1 MIYKVFFY
9 IINLGD
15 NMDKERY
22 KNLDIYE
29 KLEYI
34 NKMLKEGYS
43 QTKLEPII
51 GISRRTMSKQFN
63 EIGYEYNKVTKQF
76 ESIIEV
82 IEDNSAL
89 DEICVTA
96 EITEEKQES
105 SNLVVRGEQVNYKVL
120 EELILNYKDMN
131 NKLNEVYKWYQN
143 SSKEVVIEDKKL
155 VIEDFEGKLV
165 SRSFKLYEPIQKE
178 FTEFCKVN
186 NKYKVQDLISQALKN
201 FMNQYK

>member
-1 MIYKVFFY
+1 
-9 IINLGD
+9 
-15 NMDKERY
+15 MDKERY

-105 SNLVVRGEQVNYKVL
+105 SNLVVRGEQVNYKLL
-120 EELILNYKDMN
+120 EEIILNYNDMN
-131 NKLNEVYKWYQN
+131 SKLNEVYKWYQN